1 MPPWSGEPFGWG
13 RRECPEAPSA
23 WGWAGALQTCPAP
36 GSPRCPAPI
45 MGPPNSLFLPL
56 PLRHFTVIW
65 EDRCH
70 LQASHGA
77 RLALE
82 SAEQIRGEYGLRQ
95 SVPFLEQ
102 RKAPVSPPLQNA
114 CLTPQRPCS
123 SPFEAWLRWHLPR
136 EAPKPRPARGR
147 GKGGSRTHS
156 SGTLWCHGAIC
167 PRPPAPAPRP

>member
-1 MPPWSGEPFGWG
+1 
-13 RRECPEAPSA
+13 
-23 WGWAGALQTCPAP
+23 
-36 GSPRCPAPI
+36 

-102 RKAPVSPPLQNA
+102 RKAPVSPPPSE
-114 CLTPQRPCS
+114 CVSDPT
-123 SPFEAWLRWHLPR
+123 EALLFTFRGLAQV
-136 EAPKPRPARGR
+136 AP
-147 GKGGSRTHS
+147 
-156 SGTLWCHGAIC
+156 
-167 PRPPAPAPRP
+167 PP